1 MDNIFVVDENGNLAQ
16 NTVVASLD
24 SCIETDA
31 SGKKAL
37 RIVAN
42 NNGGTSDYNDLKN
55 KPAIDGVV
63 LNANTKKTDLNI
75 SDDYSD
81 LKNKPAIEGVELT
94 PTTTL
99 ADLGITNSVSAMV
112 HDYGLY
118 ESVTLMSITNP
129 AQPGEGNRITIE
141 MPEALKAEWK
151 IAGLVKWEI
160 KDEYDGRVDAIPV
173 NMFTMNSQTSIRI
186 FFKTTGPSNRVVN
199 RGTIGVLL
207 VRR

>member
-1 MDNIFVVDENGNLAQ
+1 MDNIFTIDENGNLAN
-16 NTVVASLD
+16 NTVIPSLD

-31 SGKKAL
+31 NGKKAL
-37 RIVAN
+37 RVVAN

-63 LNANTKKTDLNI
+63 LDTNTKKTDLGI

-81 LKNKPAIEGVELT
+81 LKNKPAIGGVELT

-99 ADLGITNSVSAMV
+99 EDLGITNSISARV

-118 ESVTLMSITNP
+118 ESVTLLSITNP
-129 AQPGEGNRITIE
+129 AQPGESNRITIE
-141 MPEALKAEWK
+141 MPEELKAEWK

-160 KDEYDGRVDAIPV
+160 KDEFDTRVDAIPV
-173 NMFTMNSQTSIRI
+173 NAFTMNGQTSIRI
-186 FFKTTGPSNRVVN
+186 FFKTTGSSSRIVSK
-199 RGTIGVLL
+199 GTIGILL